1 MTNENGH
8 EPNMNQSGQAVLIV
22 LLGMAIALT
31 VALSILGSSTSDINL
46 SSNQADSLRAFS
58 AAEAGIEQSLVSN
71 STSQGSFT
79 SATYNSTI
87 SNLALGQNNFIYPV
101 SLANGDS
108 GVLWFVSHG
117 ANGSLVCDA
126 SNPCFTGKTVN
137 VCWGK
142 PGEANN
148 LPTTPAIEVSV
159 FYLATPGNLSTAR
172 LAKALYDPNPGR
184 ISTDSF
190 SSSDA
195 GNCTIGS
202 VNYAFHKQIDLSTLG
217 IPGSVYNVVNGLQFM
232 PIKMLYNSTASE
244 PLGMNLNFAGDS
256 TLPAQGS
263 QVIST
268 GKTTASTRKIQFT
281 KAYNEAPAIFDS
293 AIFSPGGIQ

>member
-1 MTNENGH
+1 MINQNGH
-8 EPNMNQSGQAVLIV
+8 ETNMHQSGQAVLIV

-31 VALSILGSSTSDINL
+31 VALSVLGSSTSDINL

-87 SNLALGQNNFIYPV
+87 SNLALGQNNFVYPV
-101 SLANGDS
+101 NLANGDS
-108 GVLWFVSHG
+108 GTLWFVSHG
-117 ANGSLVCDA
+117 ANGSLVCDVT
-126 SNPCFTGKTVN
+126 NPCFTGKTVK

-142 PGEANN
+142 PGDPSN
-148 LPTTPAIEVSV
+148 LSTTPAVEVSI
-159 FYLATPGNLSTAR
+159 FYLSTPGNLATAK
-172 LAKALYDPNPGR
+172 LAKGLYDPNPGR
-184 ISTDSF
+184 VSTNSF

-195 GNCTIGS
+195 GTCTIGS
-202 VNYAFHKQIDLSTLG
+202 VNYAFQKQIDLSTLG
-217 IPGSVYNVVNGLQFM
+217 IPASVYNVVNGLQFM
-232 PIKMLYNSTASE
+232 PIKMLYNSTVTE
-244 PLGMNLNFAGDS
+244 PLGMDVNFAGNS

-263 QVIST
+263 QVSST

-281 KAYNEAPAIFDS
+281 KAYNQAPSIFDS
-293 AIFSPGGIQ
+293 AIFSPSGIQ